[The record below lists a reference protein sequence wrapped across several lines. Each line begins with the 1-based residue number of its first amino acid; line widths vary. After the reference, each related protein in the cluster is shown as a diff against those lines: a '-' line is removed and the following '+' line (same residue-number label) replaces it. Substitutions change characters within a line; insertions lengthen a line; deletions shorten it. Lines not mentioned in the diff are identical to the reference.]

1 MQSFLLNGWY
11 YRFPGDRESLIHL
24 FYTGDSSKD
33 SQYKDTDSQLEAS
46 EVTLENPVG
55 PQLQKGTRNED
66 SAHHVYWGWDSLD
79 HIHI

>member
-1 MQSFLLNGWY
+1 MQSLLLNGWY
-11 YRFPGDRESLIHL
+11 YGFPGDRESLIHL
-24 FYTGDSSKD
+24 FNTGDSSKD

-66 SAHHVYWGWDSLD
+66 SDPSCILGLGFS
-79 HIHI
+79 